1 MDWPSGDHA
10 IGEAGELGG
19 WLMGSVHDPEV
30 RRRGS
35 PPSDGTSQRWVGRAA
50 SLTRKSSLPTS
61 NESLNFSSPVFLA
74 GSSADA
80 NAIIFPSGRHANCW
94 MPVIDLVICTASPP
108 VIGMTNICGFAF
120 APVARNARRS
130 PAGDQRGELTA
141 RRS

>member
-1 MDWPSGDHA
+1 MEPPSGDQA

-19 WLMGSVHDPEV
+19 WLVGSVHEPEV

-35 PPSDGTSQRWVGRAA
+35 PPSDGSSHKCVGSAA
-50 SLTRKSSLPTS
+50 SFTRKSSLPTS
-61 NESLNFSSPVFLA
+61 NESLNFSSPVFLGA
-74 GSSADA
+74 SSAAA
-80 NAIIFPSGRHANCW
+80 NAIILPSGRHANCW
-94 MPVIDLVICTASPP
+94 TPGIDLVICTASPP
-108 VIGMTNICGFAF
+108 VIGITNICGFAF